1 MKQAAVLFMAVLFLS
16 SCDDRLVESDSI
28 AFTDAKW
35 SIDSPAIFSI
45 TPPDTIQEYD
55 LFINLRNTGEYAF
68 NNLYLISQIK
78 FPYGK
83 TVTDTLEY
91 QMADPQGRF
100 LGAGSRDVF
109 ENKLWLK
116 KGVRFRESGTYQL
129 LLKQA
134 MRKNGDVNG
143 VPELKGV
150 LDVGYSIEKQA
161 IENGED

>member
-1 MKQAAVLFMAVLFLS
+1 VG
-16 SCDDRLVESDSI
+16 SDTV
-28 AFTDAKW
+28 AFTNAGWPIED
-35 SIDSPAIFSI
+35 PAVFSI
-45 TPPDTIQEYD
+45 TPPDTLNAYD
-55 LFINLRNTGEYAF
+55 LFINMRNTSEYPF

-78 FPYGK
+78 FPFGK
-83 TVTDTLEY
+83 TITDTLEY

-116 KGVRFRESGTYQL
+116 KGVRFRESGTYQI

-134 MRKNGDVNG
+134 VRKNGEVQG

-161 IENGED
+161 TADGNE

>member
-1 MKQAAVLFMAVLFLS
+1 MKKVAALFTALLILN
-16 SCDDRLVESDSI
+16 SCDSNLVQSDHVE
-28 AFTDAKW
+28 FTDAKW
-35 SIDSPAIFSI
+35 PINNPAIFKL
-45 TPPDTIQEYD
+45 TPPDTLHTYD
-55 LFINLRNTGEYAF
+55 VFINMRNTSEYPF

-78 FPYGK
+78 FPFGK

-91 QMADPQGRF
+91 EMADPQGRF

-116 KGVRFRESGTYQL
+116 KGVRFRESGTYQI

-134 MRKNGDVNG
+134 MRKNGEVNG

-161 IENGED
+161 TANGND